1 MCIQYIPYIY
11 IGSKC
16 RCVRIKYS
24 TFTSRF
30 TILTKLQATSV
41 AQLSLVKKISRACNY
56 VNMYIYNTYVRFT
69 HAYFLWIVSLH
80 MKTHRNYECINYIY
94 IFLLLFFFFF
104 LLIFYILLLR
114 KLLFYFFI
122 YVTILI
128 TYVCCLTHASW
139 RTTSNYISIYIL
151 ILHTHLCTL
160 LL

>member
-1 MCIQYIPYIY
+1 MPIYMCIQYIPYIY

-104 LLIFYILLLR
+104 SSDFLYFIATKIVI
-114 KLLFYFFI
+114 LLFYLCNYFN
-122 YVTILI
+122 YL
-128 TYVCCLTHASW
+128 CLLSHACLVAHD
-139 RTTSNYISIYIL
+139 I
-151 ILHTHLCTL
+151 
-160 LL
+160 